1 MIVGASRTIKEAET
15 KESLIAFLND
25 YLYPGRIAEVPATLT
40 LADDTIFRAITFSDV
55 EVRYGTVL
63 TIEADGI
70 FVIKELNDF

>member
-1 MIVGASRTIKEAET
+1 MTIKEAGS
-15 KESLIAFLND
+15 KEGLIAFLND

-40 LADDTIFRAITFSDV
+40 LADDTISRAITFSDV

-63 TIEADGI
+63 TVTGI